1 MDDIAEL
8 QGFIPRPSTSK
19 QPPSSSF
26 SSLSIDPALAGPG
39 PASQRSRR
47 QTGGGLLGDEYWDG
61 EEAEGDD
68 YYSGEQDGDSDDED
82 ETDAEEEFAATQRG
96 EIGVRQGRKSA
107 GGIVTADG
115 TVIPAASLKGKER
128 AVDQD
133 SLFGFDDEED
143 NPEDLTRLITAFRDS
158 NAGSGGAAALER
170 EFDRS
175 IAYEL
180 DGFDPDLIE
189 DMSVGIKGR
198 KRRKGVGRGG
208 AGRRSAADVEP
219 SPEVKRLLSI
229 AAESYSQGHLLEAI
243 EQLSEVVRI
252 DPIIRS
258 SWYTLATIYEE
269 LEDREKALQCK
280 IVATHLMGAKKAAA
294 DWVELG
300 RESRDLGL
308 LHQAIYCFTQAV
320 KANKDDVDA
329 MWDRAILLKLSGATT
344 MAIRAFVALLSLL
357 PHDPGVLRELSPLL
371 AQTSQYHQ
379 ATTLLL
385 SAFAHYRTLVPL
397 VTPHTVDELQTY
409 GYGDLE
415 TLADFLLLQKNYA
428 EVVRVVRQGVRWLQ
442 GREKETGW
450 DAMEDDREYDEER
463 KVREGWE
470 KGNTWFELEPTYELD
485 VRLRSRLGLARL
497 GMGWV
502 VEAQRHFEYVVSEDV
517 AQFPELFGAIGDAYY
532 ERGMYDAAL
541 DVFQLIAENEET
553 NGPTAWFKIAQC
565 HLATGDL
572 DEAKECYENV
582 VAEEPENIEAKL
594 SLAKVLEQL
603 NEPARAL
610 QLIKDVI
617 SLREAQ
623 IPPEDVNP
631 DGSTRRRRRP
641 FYTKEEQLARRTNRE
656 DAERARHAE
665 FQLAFSRLSA
675 LDASVQAGDDEAT
688 QQWLEIASRLVDS
701 FRSTKQLFPQDPK
714 KRFMGVLTGRG
725 PGRRKKKQE
734 GKERDIDADADQM
747 ADRLE
752 QALDAE
758 EVEEQVEET
767 SFRGLEFDD
776 WVAFILKY
784 CFTLVRS
791 DDIETAAEVIIHVR
805 EASVMRQSQS
815 RQQTLRLGM
824 FACYLYAGMHTEALK
839 EYRWLF
845 LAHPNQTEPLRLLCG
860 VVSQGQAAVE
870 AWNNMPLQKYVLRVL
885 KSIHGQAFAAG
896 GVEGEGG
903 DTSRSTSPVAV
914 RKGPAGMQA
923 RGNGGAGGVIAAGE
937 SDQEEL
943 EEGDEPVSQSSFKA
957 TKLSPLWYTFYGN
970 MLNISQSHQIAII
983 YLLRAYELDKKQPL
997 INLAIASAYLQR
1009 AMSRKTDNRQHQI
1022 AQAFAF
1028 LDQYRRLRG
1037 PGQEAEYNLARAFH
1051 HLGIQGHAVKHYENV
1066 LRMPSASSPF
1076 ASASFPYS
1084 EHMAVDG
1091 DSAPPRPPQKNEK
1104 YASADFRKTAAYN
1117 LMTLYAM
1124 SNLPEL
1130 ARGVAERWL
1139 AV

>member
-8 QGFIPRPSTSK
+8 QGFVPRPSTSK
-19 QPPSSSF
+19 QPSSF
-26 SSLSIDPALAGPG
+26 DIDPALAGPG
-39 PASQRSRR
+39 PSSSAARSRR
-47 QTGGGLLGDEYWDG
+47 QSGPGDYWDDDD
-61 EEAEGDD
+61 EEEG
-68 YYSGEQDGDSDDED
+68 YYSGEPDEGDEDNSDED
-82 ETDAEEEFAATQRG
+82 ETDAEEEFAATQRDG
-96 EIGVRQGRKSA
+96 GAAGKPARKSV
-107 GGIVTADG
+107 GGIVTGDG

-133 SLFGFDDEED
+133 GLFGFEDDD
-143 NPEDLTRLITAFRDS
+143 TSPEDLTRLITAVRDS
-158 NAGSGGAAALER
+158 NTGFGGAAALER

-198 KRRKGVGRGG
+198 KRRRGQGRGG
-208 AGRRSAADVEP
+208 RRAAADVEP
-219 SPEVKRLLSI
+219 SPEVKRLLSQ
-229 AAESYSQGHLLEAI
+229 AAEAYSQGRLLEAI

-280 IVATHLMGAKKAAA
+280 IVATHLMGAKRAAA

-300 RESRDLGL
+300 RDSRDLGL

-320 KANKDDVDA
+320 KANKEDVDA

-344 MAIRAFVALLSLL
+344 MAIRAFLALLSLL
-357 PHDPGVLRELSPLL
+357 PHDPGVLRELAPLL
-371 AQTSQYHQ
+371 AQTEQYTQ

-385 SAFAHYRTLVPL
+385 SAFAHYRHLVPL
-397 VTPHTVDELQTY
+397 VSPFNVDHLQTY

-415 TLADFLLLQKNYA
+415 TLADFLLLQRNWA
-428 EVVRVVRQGVRWLQ
+428 EAVRVVRQGVRWLQ

-450 DAMEDDREYDEER
+450 DTMEDDREYDEER
-463 KVREGWE
+463 KIREGWE

-497 GMGWV
+497 GMSWV
-502 VEAQRHFEYVVSEDV
+502 PEAQRHFEYVLAEDV

-532 ERGMYDAAL
+532 ERAMYEAAL

-553 NGPTAWFKIAQC
+553 NGPAAWFKIAQC
-565 HLATGDL
+565 HQATGDL
-572 DEAKECYENV
+572 EEAKECYENV

-594 SLAKVLEQL
+594 ALAKVLEHL

-617 SLREAQ
+617 TIREAQ
-623 IPPEDVNP
+623 AVPED
-631 DGSTRRRRRP
+631 GSEGGARRRRSTWASR
-641 FYTKEEQLARRTNRE
+641 EERAARRANRE

-665 FQLAFSRLSA
+665 FQMAFSRLDGLEA
-675 LDASVQAGDDEAT
+675 RVQAGEDDAI
-688 QQWLEIASRLVDS
+688 QQWIEVATGLVDS
-701 FRSTKQLFPQDPK
+701 FRSTRQLFPQD
-714 KRFMGVLTGRG
+714 F
-725 PGRRKKKQE
+725 KKKFV
-734 GKERDIDADADQM
+734 GMLGRPVGRPSGSGKKKERDIDADADQM

-752 QALDAE
+752 RTLDADEAE
-758 EVEEQVEET
+758 EPVEET
-767 SFRGLEFDD
+767 SFRGLDFDQ
-776 WVAFILKY
+776 WVDFILKY
-784 CFTLVRS
+784 CFLLVRCEDVES
-791 DDIETAAEVIIHVR
+791 AAEVLLHVR

-815 RQQTLRLGM
+815 RTEALRLGLI
-824 FACYLYAGMHTEALK
+824 ACYHHAGMYAQVLK
-839 EYRWLF
+839 EYRWFF
-845 LAHPNQTEPLRLLCG
+845 LAHTNQTEPLRLFL
-860 VVSQGQAAVE
+860 SLLSSSQAAIE
-870 AWNNMPLQKYVLRVL
+870 ALNDNRLQKYVLRVL
-885 KSIHGQAFAAG
+885 KSIQGHANGSGGGKGSAADEDG
-896 GVEGEGG
+896 
-903 DTSRSTSPVAV
+903 SRSTSPVAS
-914 RKGPAGMQA
+914 RKGPASSQA
-923 RGNGGAGGVIAAGE
+923 KGGASGPQDGE
-937 SDQEEL
+937 SDEDDG
-943 EEGDEPVSQSSFKA
+943 EEGDEPGETSSFKP
-957 TKLSPLWYTFYGN
+957 TKLNPMWYTLYGC
-970 MLNISQSHQIAII
+970 MLNISQSHQGSII
-983 YLLRAYELDKKQPL
+983 YLLRAYDLDKKQPL

-1028 LDQYRRLRG
+1028 IDQYRRLRG
-1037 PGQEAEYNLARAFH
+1037 PGQESEYNLARAFH

-1066 LRMPSASSPF
+1066 LRFPVNSPSPSANTSDR
-1076 ASASFPYS
+1076 
-1084 EHMAVDG
+1084 MAVDG
-1091 DSAPPRPPQKNEK
+1091 EPAPPPSSTTSDK
-1104 YASADFRKTAAYN
+1104 YAYVDYRKVAAYN